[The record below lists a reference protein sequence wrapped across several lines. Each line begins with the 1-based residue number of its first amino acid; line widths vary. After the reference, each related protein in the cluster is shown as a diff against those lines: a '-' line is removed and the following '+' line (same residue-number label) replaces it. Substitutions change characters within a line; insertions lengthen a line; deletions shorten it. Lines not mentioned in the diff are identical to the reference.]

1 MPEIVRAAAGRCEW
15 TGTMHQDGSG
25 SKLTQDYRL
34 SPLIATQ
41 SGPVDRRNRKRV
53 CKTPVV
59 RKRRKRKKKKEKK
72 EKEKKKK
79 KKRKQI
85 DAGTTAVDLRSDT
98 RKRVHK

>member
-1 MPEIVRAAAGRCEW
+1 MPEMVRAAAGRCEW

-41 SGPVDRRNRKRV
+41 SGPVDRKNRKRV

-59 RKRRKRKKKKEKK
+59 KKRRRKKKEKK
-72 EKEKKKK
+72 ERKKEEEEKA
-79 KKRKQI
+79 
-85 DAGTTAVDLRSDT
+85 DAGTTAVGLRSDT